1 MGEIYVYTG
10 EGAGKTTAALGL
22 ALRSVGQNNK
32 VVIIQFMKGRKDIG
46 EWKVK
51 DALAPNYEIH
61 QFGREEFIDLKKPEE
76 VDYKM
81 AKEGLDFAEKVLARK
96 PDLLILD
103 EINLVAHVGLLKVEE
118 VLSLLKKI
126 PKETDVVLTGRY
138 APKEFFDIAGF
149 VNEVKPIKQPKK
161 IVSKRGI
168 QF

>member
-1 MGEIYVYTG
+1 MGEIYIYTG

-22 ALRSVGQNNK
+22 ALRSVGQNHK
-32 VVIIQFMKGRKDIG
+32 VIIVQFMKGRKDVG

-61 QFGREEFIDLKKPEE
+61 QFGRVEFIDLKNPEE

-81 AKEGLDFAEKVLARK
+81 AKEGLEFTEKILARK

-103 EINLVAHVGLLKVEE
+103 EANLVAKVGLLKVED
-118 VLSLLKKI
+118 VLKLLKKI

-138 APKEFFDIAGF
+138 APKEFLEVADF
-149 VNEVKPIKQPKK
+149 VNEVKPIKYPKE
-161 IVSKRGI
+161 IFSKRGI